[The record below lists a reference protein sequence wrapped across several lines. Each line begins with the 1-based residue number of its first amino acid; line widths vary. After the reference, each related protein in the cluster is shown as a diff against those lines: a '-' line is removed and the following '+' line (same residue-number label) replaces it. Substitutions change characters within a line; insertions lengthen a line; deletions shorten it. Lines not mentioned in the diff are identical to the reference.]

1 MEEWKKI
8 PDRNHEI
15 STEGNVRNQKTGR
28 VLKASPNKRGYPRVS
43 LSNGTN
49 KTPTVVFPHILV
61 AKAFIPNPE
70 NKPMVNHKNKN
81 KADPH
86 KDNLEWVTAKEN
98 SVHDFNT
105 DPAGVTARCK
115 KACEASLLV
124 NSKKVTAVNVKT
136 NVTQSF
142 NSQSEC
148 ARSLQVANTTLVN
161 AIKNEKEINGYIVK
175 KD

>member
-1 MEEWKKI
+1 M
-8 PDRNHEI
+8 
-15 STEGNVRNQKTGR
+15 KTGTLEEYPGLV
-28 VLKASPNKRGYPRVS
+28 VLESGTVFMDGLKLPVHVSSDYPAVS
-43 LSNGTN
+43 YCGNSL
-49 KTPTVVFPHILV
+49 HLHRLV
-61 AKAFIPNPE
+61 AEVFIPNPE